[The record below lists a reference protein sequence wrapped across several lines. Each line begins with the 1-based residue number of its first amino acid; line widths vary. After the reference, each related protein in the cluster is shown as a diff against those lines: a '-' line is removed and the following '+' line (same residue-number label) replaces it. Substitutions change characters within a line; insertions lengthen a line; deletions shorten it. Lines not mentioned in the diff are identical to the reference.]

1 MAKYQNQLV
10 VAIDKKQSTKYFA
23 TYGKPEISDACKVLN
38 GSGFKVWCYLLSNSD
53 GALWNL
59 SPSHAEKV
67 WGIPSSTFH
76 DGMKELR
83 EKGFIEDGIVHQQS
97 IYEESEIRKTKR
109 KSNDSEIR
117 IYSHTEFGEEW
128 EKWICNL

>member
-1 MAKYQNQLV
+1 M
-10 VAIDKKQSTKYFA
+10 
-23 TYGKPEISDACKVLN
+23 
-38 GSGFKVWCYLLSNSD
+38 
-53 GALWNL
+53 
-59 SPSHAEKV
+59 

-117 IYSHTEFGEEW
+117 ICSHTEFGEDPSEIQYSNKIRNNINNNNETLSASPESFRKKPE
-128 EKWICNL
+128 EKYPEEFVF